1 MLNCLNTGREVAME
15 KQNERER
22 TTMTL
27 SLTVEDKQFL
37 KIYAVEKGTTVA
49 AVIHELVEGLR
60 KEQNK

>member
-1 MLNCLNTGREVAME
+1 ME